1 MFRLLAPLL
10 GVGLVVIWI
19 WALIDAIRVPD
30 DSYYS
35 EGNKLI
41 WVIVIVFTGFIGA
54 IIYFIVGRP
63 PPEYRRY

>member
-1 MFRLLAPLL
+1 MLRLLAPLL

-19 WALIDAIRVPD
+19 WALVDAIRVPD
-30 DSYYS
+30 DSYYG

-54 IIYFIVGRP
+54 TIYFIVGRP